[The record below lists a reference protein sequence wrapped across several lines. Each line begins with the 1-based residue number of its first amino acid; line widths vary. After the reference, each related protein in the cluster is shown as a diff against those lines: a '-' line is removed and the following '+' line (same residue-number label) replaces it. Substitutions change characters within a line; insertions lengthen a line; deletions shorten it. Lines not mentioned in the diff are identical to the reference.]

1 MWLGCCQGPW
11 RSRGGLQLAP
21 TLWEGPP
28 TWEGVERM
36 KEGETNVEVLNGNWN
51 CVSLGRWV
59 TFLMEI
65 FKLLGIEL
73 YVVFL

>member
-1 MWLGCCQGPW
+1 
-11 RSRGGLQLAP
+11 
-21 TLWEGPP
+21 
-28 TWEGVERM
+28 M